1 MHSPSSRQV
10 KIKFK
15 STCILDRQ
23 RIARYWKWCWHHK
36 QKLTN
41 EKRRWDPVRI
51 WTCMCLQ
58 NAGQMLLITEPLE
71 PLPLKQRIDGIY
83 SKTQLNSQAGFL
95 LGLLFNEYVY
105 QTLSWTNTNISHCE
119 YYPCSTVQ
127 AQGDTVITCF
137 FEDGPA
143 LLLPL
148 IIDPGSCHLSQQL
161 QTLGIWRQCKLVD
174 LEEHKTVTQLITLAI
189 DLLQQLLVSSSH
201 LHTHIFDNISDSV
214 YSHVLLYICMTL
226 KVDLSRAEVHW

>member
-1 MHSPSSRQV
+1 MTNAVYVWAHSLWCIALPRG
-10 KIKFK
+10 K
-15 STCILDRQ
+15 STCILDTQ

-41 EKRRWDPVRI
+41 EKRCWDPVRI
-51 WTCMCLQ
+51 WTCR
-58 NAGQMLLITEPLE
+58 MLVRCSYQLSHWSSAIEAE
-71 PLPLKQRIDGIY
+71 DSY
-83 SKTQLNSQAGFL
+83 SKTQLNSQVGFL
-95 LGLLFNEYVY
+95 LGLLFNKYVY

-119 YYPCSTVQ
+119 YYHCSTVQ
-127 AQGDTVITCF
+127 AQGYTLITCL

-201 LHTHIFDNISDSV
+201 LHVHIFDNISDSV
-214 YSHVLLYICMTL
+214 YSHV
-226 KVDLSRAEVHW
+226 